1 MQLGINVF
9 ILTHSAMVPSD
20 DSPAFI
26 ASGTVKLVFCD
37 ELLFLNKFW
46 WIALPFS
53 IASVNNSVRLFLA
66 GEVNK
71 QLTRMFD
78 VFMLVAMSSA
88 IIVHA
93 LLPSVDR

>member
-1 MQLGINVF
+1 MKPGINAV
-9 ILTHSAMVPSD
+9 ILTHSAMVPRA

-26 ASGTVKLVFCD
+26 ASGTVKFVFCD
-37 ELLFLNKFW
+37 EQLFLNKFW

-53 IASVNNSVRLFLA
+53 IASENNLVRLSLA
-66 GEVNK
+66 DEVNK

-78 VFMLVAMSSA
+78 VFMFVAISSA

-93 LLPSVDR
+93 LLPSMDR

>member
-1 MQLGINVF
+1 
-9 ILTHSAMVPSD
+9 MVPSD

-26 ASGTVKLVFCD
+26 ASGTVKFVFCD

-78 VFMLVAMSSA
+78 VFMFVAMSNA

-93 LLPSVDR
+93 LLPSVDK